1 MLHNKK
7 IHIVATSFVLA
18 ALGFLL
24 SFWPLSVAGILLA
37 ALMGRWVTAILLGL
51 LKDIAYGTPVGVLH
65 FLFFP
70 FTLLALLG
78 IVARQLKLRY
88 FRKPPVDHL

>member
-1 MLHNKK
+1 MLHSKK
-7 IHIVATSFVLA
+7 VHIIAASFVLI
-18 ALGFLL
+18 ALGFLF
-24 SFWPLSVAGILLA
+24 FWPLSIAGILLA
-37 ALMGRWVTAILLGL
+37 ALTGRWVTAILLGFL
-51 LKDIAYGTPVGVLH
+51 IDIAYGTPVGILH

-78 IVARQLKLRY
+78 TLARHIKFRY